1 MHRSSPHFQ
10 FVQYE
15 YRYSLQSIF
24 GGRNGI
30 LLRSEIIID
39 QLYGY
44 SCTGTQYEYSTVPIL
59 CVATVSLQLQLY
71 LGSFCTHVQYSTGT
85 TVVHVRYEYSCTV
98 PRYMYTGTCT
108 NNQGTGTVPSNQCSW
123 QRYRANANSKR
134 HLTMARFLRAS
145 ILT

>member
-24 GGRNGI
+24 GRRNGI

-44 SCTGTQYEYSTVPIL
+44 SCTGTQYEYSTPSHFSGAL
-59 CVATVSLQLQLY
+59 EKW
-71 LGSFCTHVQYSTGT
+71 LG
-85 TVVHVRYEYSCTV
+85 E
-98 PRYMYTGTCT
+98 
-108 NNQGTGTVPSNQCSW
+108 NDW
-123 QRYRANANSKR
+123 AA
-134 HLTMARFLRAS
+134 AS
-145 ILT
+145 AQQ

>member
-24 GGRNGI
+24 GRRNGI

-44 SCTGTQYEYSTVPIL
+44 SCTGTQYEYSSATVPIL

-71 LGSFCTHVQYSTGT
+71 SCTWDHSVPMYSTDYST

-98 PRYMYTGTCT
+98 PRYMYGIPVPITKVPVPYHRI
-108 NNQGTGTVPSNQCSW
+108 TVHGNDIAPTPTPS
-123 QRYRANANSKR
+123 
-134 HLTMARFLRAS
+134 T
-145 ILT
+145 T